1 MASPSTALHTRSLVR
16 TQVDFEQRGFQTG
29 YLEVP
34 YSRDRS
40 GYGHIPIPIVV
51 INNGVGPRVLLTG
64 GNHGDEY
71 EGPVALSKLTQRL
84 KTEPIQGR
92 LIIIP
97 TLNLPAVL
105 NASRTSPIDGG
116 NLNRLFPG
124 RRDGSITEMIAH
136 YVETELFPL
145 VDGAI
150 DLHAGGASFD
160 HLPTLLTAVP
170 SEGNARTDYMK
181 LVHAFAAPRA
191 LVLDMLGEDRTYSAA
206 AQRAGIWF
214 IGGEFGGG
222 SHCDPG
228 CLAIVEHGLRR
239 VLRELG
245 ITPHDEPPRAQHQT
259 RMLTM
264 HGRSYYVFAR
274 HSGIF
279 EPTYRLGDEVCAGQL
294 AGRVFSPYAPWD
306 PAHEVY
312 FEGDGIVMCARTYA
326 DVEPGDCVAMLACD
340 IPTRR

>member
-1 MASPSTALHTRSLVR
+1 MAVTSTAPRARSLVR
-16 TQVDFEQRGFQTG
+16 TQVDFERPGFQTG

-40 GYGHIPIPIVV
+40 AYGHIPIPIVV
-51 INNGVGPRVLLTG
+51 INNGVGPSILLTG

-71 EGPVALSKLTQRL
+71 EGPIALSKLIHRLQHQR
-84 KTEPIQGR
+84 INGR

-97 TLNLPAVL
+97 ALNLPAVMA
-105 NASRTSPIDGG
+105 ASRTSPIDGG

-124 RRDGSITEMIAH
+124 KRDGSITEMIAH
-136 YVETELFPL
+136 YVETELFAH

-170 SEGNARTDYMK
+170 TAPGERAAYMK
-181 LVHAFAAPRA
+181 LVEAFAAPRA
-191 LVLDMLGEDRTYSAA
+191 LLLDMLGEDRTYSAA

-214 IGGEFGGG
+214 MGGEFGGG
-222 SHCDPG
+222 SHCDPD
-228 CLAIVEHGLRR
+228 CLAIVEDGVRR
-239 VLRELG
+239 VLCELG
-245 ITPHDEPPRAQHQT
+245 VTPDDEPPKATHPT

-264 HGRSYYVFAR
+264 QGRRHYVFTR
-274 HSGIF
+274 HAGMF
-279 EPTYRLGDEVCAGQL
+279 EPTYRVGDEVRAGQL
-294 AGRVFSPYAPWD
+294 AGRVYAPQSPWQA
-306 PAHEVY
+306 PHEVV

-340 IPTRR
+340 ASNDV

>member
-1 MASPSTALHTRSLVR
+1 MAAISIASHAGSLIR
-16 TQVDFEQRGFQTG
+16 AQVDFERPGFQTG

-40 GYGHIPIPIVV
+40 AYGHIPIPVVV
-51 INNGVGPRVLLTG
+51 INNGIGPRLLLTG

-71 EGPVALSKLTQRL
+71 EGPIALSKLIQRL
-84 KTEPIQGR
+84 KDEPIQGR

-124 RRDGSITEMIAH
+124 RRDGSVTEMIAH

-145 VDGAI
+145 VDGAL

-170 SEGNARTDYMK
+170 TEGKARADYMR

-191 LVLDMLGEDRTYSAA
+191 LLLDMLGEDRTYSAA

-222 SHCDPG
+222 SHCDPD
-228 CLAIVEHGLRR
+228 CLKIVEDGVRR

-245 ITPHDEPPRAQHQT
+245 VTPRDEPPVAQYST

-264 HGRSYYVFAR
+264 HGRSHYVFAR

-279 EPTYRLGDEVCAGQL
+279 EPCYHLGDNVRKGQL
-294 AGRVFSPYAPWD
+294 AGRVFAPHAPWE
-306 PAHEVY
+306 PAHELY

-340 IPTRR
+340 AAGQG